1 MEIIKQKIQ
10 NGNIDEAIQELDVI
24 IENNPSSDEAYYL
37 RGNAYRKKGDFQQA
51 LNNYLQATE
60 INPES
65 PAKLAHDM
73 LMDIMDF
80 YYKEM
85 YNQ

>member
-1 MEIIKQKIQ
+1 MVSIKQKLKD
-10 NGNIDEAIQELDVI
+10 GNIDEAIQELDVI
-24 IENNPSSDEAYYL
+24 IENNPSSDKAYYL
-37 RGNAYRKKGDFQQA
+37 RGDFQQA
-51 LNNYLQATE
+51 LNNYLHAME